1 MTWAEVNALQDD
13 LMNPRTYE
21 SAPVVQIDELGDG
34 LMIYSPYGFRPFA
47 RIVAL
52 SPRGVAAAFTTTV
65 ELDTSIRAAKN
76 GKLIRDFD
84 PFFYDRHERKGAL
97 PEEKGLGFG
106 NRQTPFARLGGSS
119 TASPRCTLRRTG
131 STTHHT
137 RTYVLTGRY

>member
-65 ELDTSIRAAKN
+65 ELDTSIRVAKN

-106 NRQTPFARLGGSS
+106 SRQTPFAPSWRLIDRLTSLHVEKDWLYNTS
-119 TASPRCTLRRTG
+119 HP
-131 STTHHT
+131 
-137 RTYVLTGRY
+137 TYVLTGRY